1 MGDLLISLIPTALAG
16 ALAPVLVLPVIFML
30 GTKRAIPNT
39 LAFAVA
45 ALILYVAIGA
55 IGIFFVGGQLSVSE
69 SDTSKIS
76 AIVSLVLGVI
86 ALLVAALQWRS
97 APGNEKWMTR
107 QMQSIESIAPGKA
120 FGLGLMMPLF
130 GAKNLMVY
138 MVCLNLIGT
147 ARLSAA
153 DSISAMS
160 VVLLIFAPQV
170 IIPIVIY
177 AMVAERAAVF
187 LASIQ
192 NWVIQHNRA
201 IGIGASLLV
210 GIMMLSKGLADLAI
224 FK

>member
-30 GTKRAIPNT
+30 GTKRAIPNA

-45 ALILYVAIGA
+45 ALMLYAAIGA
-55 IGIFFVGGQLSVSE
+55 IGIFFVGGQLSASE

-76 AIVSLVLGVI
+76 AIVSLALGVI
-86 ALLVAALQWRS
+86 ALLFAALQWRS
-97 APGNEKWMTR
+97 APGNEKWMV
-107 QMQSIESIAPGKA
+107 QQVQGIESIAPGKA
-120 FGLGLMMPLF
+120 FGFGLMMPLF

-138 MVCLNLIGT
+138 IVCLNLIGA
-147 ARLSAA
+147 ARLSIV
-153 DSISAMS
+153 DSLSAMA
-160 VVLLIFAPQV
+160 VVVLIFAPQV
-170 IIPIVIY
+170 IIPIVIFV
-177 AMVAERAAVF
+177 MVTEHAAAF

-210 GIMMLSKGLADLAI
+210 GIMMLSKGLAELAI